1 MKRFYKTVSVVAEA
15 GGFAVQLDGRPIRT
29 PEKAALRLPNA
40 ALAEAIAEEWRGQGE
55 SIAPLTMPLTRLA
68 NTGIDRVATQRAKA
82 VEDVTRYGTAE
93 LMCYRA
99 AEPPELVARQAAL
112 WQPWLDWAAG
122 ELGAPFAL
130 TTGIMH
136 VPQDPATITALRIA
150 VARASDLEL
159 AGLGAAVQ
167 AMGSLVL
174 GLALWHGVIEPDA
187 ATDAALLDETFQA
200 AKWGEDREA
209 VQQRLAL
216 RQEVRGAGRFLTL
229 LRDGG

>member
-1 MKRFYKTVSVVAEA
+1 MKRFYKTVSVAPEA
-15 GGFAVQLDGRPIRT
+15 KGFAVQLDGRPIRT
-29 PEKAALRLPNA
+29 PEKAVLRLPNA
-40 ALAEAIAEEWRGQGE
+40 ALAEAIAGEWRGQGE
-55 SIAPLTMPLTRLA
+55 TIAPLSMPLTRLA
-68 NTGIDRVATQRAKA
+68 NTGIDRVTAERAKA

-99 AEPPELVARQAAL
+99 EEPPELVARQAAV
-112 WQPWLDWAAG
+112 WQPWLDWAAR
-122 ELGAPFAL
+122 EIGAPLKLA
-130 TTGIMH
+130 TGVVH
-136 VPQDPATITALRIA
+136 VAQDPATITALRIA

-167 AMGSLVL
+167 ALGSLVL
-174 GLALWHGVIEPDA
+174 GLALWRGAIEPDA

-209 VQQRLAL
+209 MQRRLAL
-216 RQEVRGAGRFLTL
+216 REEVRGAARFLTL